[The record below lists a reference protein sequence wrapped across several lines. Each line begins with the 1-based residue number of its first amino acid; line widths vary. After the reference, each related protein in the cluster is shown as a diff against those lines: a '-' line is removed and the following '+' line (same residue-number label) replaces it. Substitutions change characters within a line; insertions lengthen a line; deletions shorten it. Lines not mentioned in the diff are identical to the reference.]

1 MNDLLINR
9 LMELPQQIAGNELQ
23 QMELRDQLQA
33 TKQQLAGIEISII
46 LEKDEKEWGSNADK
60 RKVAQ
65 QAAFTDN
72 DDWRNVSEVAHGLER
87 SVIAGEIQLNLLRNT
102 FAALRAVARLRSTE
116 S

>member
-33 TKQQLAGIEISII
+33 TKQQLAGIEIDII
-46 LEKDEKEWGSNADK
+46 CSKDEKEWGSNAEK

-65 QAAFTDN
+65 QAAFADN
-72 DDWRNVSEVAHGLER
+72 DKWRAVNEVAYGLER
-87 SVIAGEIQLNLLRNT
+87 AVTAGEIQLNLLRNT
-102 FAALRAVARLRSTE
+102 FAALRAVARLRSE